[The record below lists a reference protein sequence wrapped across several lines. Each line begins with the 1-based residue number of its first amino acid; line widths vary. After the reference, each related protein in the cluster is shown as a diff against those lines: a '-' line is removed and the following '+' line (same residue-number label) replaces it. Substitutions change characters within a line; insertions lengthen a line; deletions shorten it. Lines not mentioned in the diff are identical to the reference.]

1 MGSLLKKMLKNVF
14 DREEYQSALQK
25 EACEVIYRES
35 RDAVICTLSES
46 EKVLCMQLPSA
57 AKGGKFTVVVTP
69 TREFA
74 KSQVSYLKTK
84 NIPAFYWNGC
94 SSTKA
99 KYFIKNEITSNSPK
113 IKLLYLTYKQ
123 VLNSHV
129 QFKLI
134 QAKGNLS
141 KFIIDEAQY
150 LSPQNT
156 EFRNPY
162 IKLGILKKKFSE
174 VPFVAL
180 TTGATEKV
188 GEDIIQVLQ
197 LQSPL
202 ILDNRPVKEDFNEH
216 EVIVLESDSE
226 DSIEF
231 IGEERCTTVREV
243 CQHLKPSIKLFR
255 VQEIAHSSKL
265 LVGEECPSCHNTQE
279 HFSDVLKEIEA
290 LVHDDSEDSVVYI
303 SDDSV
308 ESPLLFS
315 D

>member
-188 GEDIIQVLQ
+188 IDISLKNSYNSELMNFTNYFLLDHFLQVGEDIIQVLQ

-279 HFSDVLKEIEA
+279 HFFRRFKRN
-290 LVHDDSEDSVVYI
+290 
-303 SDDSV
+303 
-308 ESPLLFS
+308 
-315 D
+315 

>member
-129 QFKLI
+129 Q
-134 QAKGNLS
+134 
-141 KFIIDEAQY
+141 
-150 LSPQNT
+150 
-156 EFRNPY
+156 
-162 IKLGILKKKFSE
+162 
-174 VPFVAL
+174 
-180 TTGATEKV
+180 V